1 MNYKSL
7 ASKKN
12 PFEGLSLDEKRR
24 LVVYLGYVAVP
35 PIPMDEVKRR
45 WGAVLKDDE
54 CPTAFEALEMVEIIK
69 REVLAEENI
78 EKKASKKSGCFARF
92 VFGLFC
98 VAAGIAIGIV
108 AFPYV
113 QQNLQS
119 GRKMR
124 PDETKETD
132 EGTKSSSFL
141 PAPKRAPIH
150 GEVAELSLPGGEKIA
165 MIYCAPG
172 TYLMGSPVS
181 ESCRGNDESQHR
193 VTLTK
198 GFWLSKDKVNQA
210 QWISIMGNNPSKT
223 KQFDLPV
230 SGVSWVDCSD
240 YVNKINACINCG
252 ARIPSEAEW
261 EYACRESKIGR
272 CSFINMLSG
281 DMEWCLD
288 IYSGDYPVSSV
299 IDPCFGS
306 LKDLKLGLVNEL
318 RDTLDKHADV
328 QSNKIEVAENL
339 LSCDEKTFEG
349 MIVNFEETTR
359 FALMSVRSRYLTAN
373 NVTRVCRGGVRIDNY
388 LEMGGGGYTW
398 RFSKTTSYR
407 PANRW
412 HELPSVKVKYYVRDK
427 WSLDHITTGTDFNIK
442 MWKRH
447 RAPTYFG
454 FRLCCSRLPDYEG

>member
-1 MNYKSL
+1 MNYKEL
-7 ASKKN
+7 TGKKN

-24 LVVYLGYVAVP
+24 LVVYFGYIAVP
-35 PIPMDEVKRR
+35 SVPMDEIKRR
-45 WGAVLKDDE
+45 WGTVLKDDE

-69 REVLAEENI
+69 REVLAEEKI
-78 EKKASKKSGCFARF
+78 EKAASKKSGCFTRF

-98 VAAGIAIGIV
+98 ASVGIVIGIA

-113 QQNLQS
+113 QQNLQND
-119 GRKMR
+119 RKMP

-132 EGTKSSSFL
+132 EGTQSSSSL
-141 PAPKRAPIH
+141 SAPKRAPIH
-150 GEVAELSLPGGEKIA
+150 GEVAELLLPGGEKIA

-181 ESCRGNDESQHR
+181 ESSRGNDETQHR
-193 VTLTK
+193 VTITK

-240 YVNKINACINCG
+240 YVNKINAGINCG

-261 EYACRESKIGR
+261 EYACRESKISR

-318 RDTLDKHADV
+318 RDALGQYAEV
-328 QSNKIEVAENL
+328 QSNKIAEVTEKL
-339 LSCDEKTFEG
+339 LSCDEKTFED
-349 MIVNFEETTR
+349 MIVNLEETAQIR
-359 FALMSVRSRYLTAN
+359 LMSIRGRYRTAID
-373 NVTRVCRGGVRIDNY
+373 VTRVCRGGVKIDNY
-388 LEMGGGGYTW
+388 IEWRGGTW
-398 RFSKTTSYR
+398 NWHFRKIAADR
-407 PANRW
+407 PATRW
-412 HELPSVKVKYYVRDK
+412 HELPSVKVKYYVTDK
-427 WSLDHITTGTDFNIK
+427 ESIDHTTGTNYFIEQ
-442 MWKRH
+442 WERH
-447 RAPTYFG
+447 RVPTCFG
-454 FRLCCSRLPDYEG
+454 FRLCCSHLPDYEG